1 MEQRPEATGE
11 GQQTPFPSET
21 DEDSLLREQK
31 WGGGV
36 QLMWESLGWES
47 LCSDHSL
54 HVLTLWQSKSTKKAP
69 TLRLRDTGRKD
80 LPKTEMEAE
89 QQIII
94 PHSPSPTEQE
104 LRDKEQLFTV
114 GRGRVWADTL

>member
-1 MEQRPEATGE
+1 MGR
-11 GQQTPFPSET
+11 
-21 DEDSLLREQK
+21 
-31 WGGGV
+31 GGSNSCGG
-36 QLMWESLGWES
+36 SLGWES

-80 LPKTEMEAE
+80 LPKTEMEAG

-114 GRGRVWADTL
+114 GRGRVWADTF